1 MIQAIVWVSTHSD
14 QIIGALTSIVT
25 GASALAALTPTPKD
39 DTFMGKLYKI
49 IDFLALNFGK
59 AKDKGDGK

>member
-1 MIQAIVWVSTHSD
+1 MIQAITWVSAHAD

-39 DTFMGKLYKI
+39 DSFMGKLYKV
-49 IDFLALNFGK
+49 IDFLALNIGK
-59 AKDKGDGK
+59 AKDKGEKK